1 MSEVKERRKIGEIR
15 VGMRK
20 TALQGRIVDMNPFMI
35 VLEDETGRIFV
46 RYRTRNVIDPIA
58 TGDYVDIQNCT
69 VVNYSGILQ
78 VRVEPSGRITP
89 IKGPQ
94 TRMRARKKRSGPVRS

>member
-1 MSEVKERRKIGEIR
+1 MKIGEIR

-20 TALQGRIVDMNPFMI
+20 TALQGSIVDMNPFMI
-35 VLEDETGRIFV
+35 VLEDETGRTFV
-46 RYRTRNVIDPIA
+46 RYRARNVIDPIA
-58 TGDYVDIQNCT
+58 IGDDVDVQNCT

-89 IKGPQ
+89 IKKAK
-94 TRMRARKKRSGPVRS
+94 TMMRARKKGSGPVRA

>member
-1 MSEVKERRKIGEIR
+1 MKIGEIR

-35 VLEDETGRIFV
+35 VLEDETGRAFV
-46 RYRTRNVIDPIA
+46 RYRARNVIDPIA
-58 TGDYVDIQNCT
+58 VGDHVDIQNCT
-69 VVNYSGILQ
+69 VVDYSGILQ

-89 IKGPQ
+89 IRDLQKEIR
-94 TRMRARKKRSGPVRS
+94 TRKKRSGSASA